1 MDILFKSEIISEAFK
16 RAEQLNLP
24 NWYIGAGCIAQ
35 TVWNH
40 FHGFDPESFIND
52 IDLVYFDS
60 VDLSFEAED
69 GFIRKAAEYF
79 KGFSIPIDIKN
90 QARVH
95 LWFEDKFGYN
105 IAPYQSITD
114 AVKTWPTTSTTVAV
128 RPDGAS
134 YEVYVPYGL
143 EDLFSLSIKPNKVQI
158 TREICE
164 TKCKRWRKHW
174 PRLKIIPW
182 DENS

>member
-1 MDILFKSEIISEAFK
+1 MKYRLLDILFKSEIISEAFK

-35 TVWNH
+35 TIWNH

-105 IAPYQSITD
+105 IAPYPFSCAPITGVES
-114 AVKTWPTTSTTVAV
+114 ATRT
-128 RPDGAS
+128 
-134 YEVYVPYGL
+134 
-143 EDLFSLSIKPNKVQI
+143 PNSRACFKY
-158 TREICE
+158 
-164 TKCKRWRKHW
+164 
-174 PRLKIIPW
+174 PLAIP
-182 DENS
+182 